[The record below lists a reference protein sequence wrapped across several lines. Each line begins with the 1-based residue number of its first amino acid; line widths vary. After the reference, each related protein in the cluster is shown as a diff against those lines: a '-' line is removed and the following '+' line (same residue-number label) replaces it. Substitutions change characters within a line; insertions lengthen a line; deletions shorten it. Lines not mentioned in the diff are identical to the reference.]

1 MAIQRTKPGQSFL
14 NRPIGVVS
22 QRTGAEKVYE
32 ARARQAE
39 QIGQFAFEYAV
50 STQKKEGIEYTRNVE
65 VRDENGQA
73 SFQQMPASLGKY
85 GKAEAEKIFAERFL
99 TAAKIDASEVFNKL
113 HRAYRNDAAGF
124 ERASTE
130 YMKQTALKMEADG
143 AGDLA
148 RIWHDN
154 AYATAMQHTNNIV
167 LEQIKLQEAEAT
179 ANFILG
185 NKNDIGDMNAA
196 LAAGN
201 DDQANLIYSDMIAA
215 AQNAVKTGVLT
226 PRGFTAMISDI
237 GDNYLITK
245 AKNKTQNFDS
255 DALKV
260 FMSYVARGQF
270 NKVNELV
277 PGLGDDFKRLAKTQ
291 TRLNKF
297 EADFSGIITDVKDA
311 ETTKIDFP
319 KALSDA
325 ASGFGDKFQK
335 AADQMY
341 FGLPELKITSLQ
353 DFANMTQDQ
362 IKFVKDK
369 NFALPSFAVKYIKN
383 IADGNR
389 VNEDPELVAGVART
403 LNSLRMQRGQ
413 LRDMGL
419 EVNQIVFLEN
429 HRKLM
434 DAFGGDSASALTQAI
449 DLMEIDDTE
458 TTFYAAKLGK
468 KTTEV
473 NTRGKLLDVI
483 RDHLKDELGNA
494 LAADEYAIAYASL
507 LNTGSAEDADKVI
520 KGVYDSQYQYYR
532 GYEGVEQPMTIF
544 GRKAQKRKFTPEY
557 YYTGDELRQFENVV
571 TAAAKN
577 HFSDPT
583 VDLAYSLDMRL
594 GRDFFLRPHPFNNVN
609 RGQWMLVDSK
619 GNIAVNDNQK
629 PILIDTNGQAA
640 VTRMAERK
648 AIGLAKAEKTAE
660 RQARRRQIR
669 SALIEL
675 AADQIRK
682 EGISLGEIQYE

>member
-1 MAIQRTKPGQSFL
+1 MAIQRTRPGQSFL

-113 HRAYRNDAAGF
+113 HRAYKNDAAGF

-179 ANFILG
+179 ANFIVG

-201 DDQANLIYSDMIAA
+201 DDQANVIYSDMIAA

-245 AKNKTQNFDS
+245 AKNKTKNFDS
-255 DALKV
+255 DTLKV
-260 FMSYVARGQF
+260 FMSHVARGEF

-297 EADFSGIITDVKDA
+297 EADFSGVITDVKDA
-311 ETTKIDFP
+311 ETVFEEAVTT
-319 KALSDA
+319 LSNA
-325 ASGFGDKFQK
+325 TSGFGDTNQK
-335 AADQMY
+335 ASEKIYADPE
-341 FGLPELKITSLQ
+341 GLNIRNLD
-353 DFANMTQDQ
+353 DFAGMTEDK
-362 IKFVKDK
+362 IRIAKDS
-369 NFALPSFAVKYIKN
+369 NLALPSFAVKYIKN

-389 VNEDPELVAGVART
+389 VNVNPELVAGVART

-413 LRDMGL
+413 LRNMGL
-419 EVNQIVFLEN
+419 ETNQIVFLEN

-434 DAFGGDSASALTQAI
+434 DAFGGDAASALTQAM

-458 TTFYAAKLGK
+458 TTFYAEKLGK
-468 KTTEV
+468 KPNEV
-473 NTRGKLLDVI
+473 NTRGKLLDAI
-483 RDHLKDELGNA
+483 RERLKEKLGNA
-494 LAADEYAIAYASL
+494 LAADEYAIAHAALMKTSL
-507 LNTGSAEDADKVI
+507 AEDADRVI
-520 KGVYDSQYQYYR
+520 ESQFNDQYKYYA
-532 GYEGVEQPMTIF
+532 GYERVDVGGLFVKGQNKS
-544 GRKAQKRKFTPEY
+544 RFTPKHY
-557 YYTGDELRQFENVV
+557 YGTKQLIQFHNVV
-571 TAAAKN
+571 TAVARNRLVKPGEN
-577 HFSDPT
+577 QDI
-583 VDLAYSLDMRL
+583 ML
-594 GRDFFLRPHPFNNVN
+594 GRDFFLRPSPNNNVG
-609 RGQWMLVDSK
+609 RGQWFLIDKK
-619 GNIAVNDNQK
+619 GNIAVDDNQK

-648 AIGLAKAEKTAE
+648 AAAIAKAEKTAE
-660 RQARRRQIR
+660 RQAKRRQIR

-675 AADQIRK
+675 TADQIRK